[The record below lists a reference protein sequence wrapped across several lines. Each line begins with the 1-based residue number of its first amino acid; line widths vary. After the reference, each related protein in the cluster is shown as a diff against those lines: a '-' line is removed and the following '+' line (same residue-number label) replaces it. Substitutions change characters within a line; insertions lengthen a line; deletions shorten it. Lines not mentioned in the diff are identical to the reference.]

1 MTADQLKIC
10 VCIKKR
16 PIFAKE
22 LENGEIDSVS
32 FSNPRVIVHENKFKV
47 DGITKYI
54 ENQEFEFDN
63 TFNDDESN
71 EQFYDVSVRPILDLV
86 FNTGTITIFAY
97 G

>member
-1 MTADQLKIC
+1 
-10 VCIKKR
+10 
-16 PIFAKE
+16 
-22 LENGEIDSVS
+22 VS

-71 EQFYDVSVRPILDLV
+71 E
-86 FNTGTITIFAY
+86 
-97 G
+97 